1 MIPSVMNDFEIAP
14 PEVVQHAAR
23 DFAAALTASPQ
34 FRAFEQAAYAFQE
47 DKAAQSALQA
57 YQTKQQSLQVMLM
70 LNSVSVEE
78 RDELTRLYQ
87 AFAGRPSFQAYVRSE
102 GDVRTLCQEAGDLLS
117 RHIGFDFA
125 AACASGGCCG

>member
-1 MIPSVMNDFEIAP
+1 MITSVKNDFDIAP

-23 DFAAALTASPQ
+23 DFAAALAASPQ

-47 DKAAQSALQA
+47 DKAAQTALQA
-57 YQTKQQSLQVMLM
+57 YQTKQRSLQVMLM

-102 GDVRTLCQEAGDLLS
+102 AEVRTLCQEAGDLLS

>member
-1 MIPSVMNDFEIAP
+1 MTDLVLNDFDIAP
-14 PEVVQHAAR
+14 PEVVQHAAH
-23 DFAAALTASPQ
+23 DFAAALAGTPQ
-34 FRAFEQAAYAFQE
+34 FRAFEQAAYAFQQ
-47 DKAAQSALQA
+47 DKDAQVALQA
-57 YQTKQQSLQVMLM
+57 YQAKQQSLQMMLM

-102 GDVRTLCQEAGDLLS
+102 ADVRTLCQDAGDLLS

-125 AACASGGCCG
+125 AACSSGGCCG

>member
-1 MIPSVMNDFEIAP
+1 MADFVLSNFDIAP
-14 PEVVQHAAR
+14 PEVVQQAAH
-23 DFAAALTASPQ
+23 DFAAALAAVPQ
-34 FRAFEQAAYAFQE
+34 FKAFEEAAHALQQ
-47 DKAAQSALQA
+47 DKVAQSALQA
-57 YQTKQQSLQVMLM
+57 YQAKQRALQMMLM
-70 LNSVSVEE
+70 LNAVSVED

-102 GDVRTLCQEAGDLLS
+102 ADLRALCQAAGDLLS